1 MRFWRSAGLRLP
13 LEERAEEG
21 EGGGDLGGNSEIRVW
36 HREILMAFFWMMLDG
51 YFSIIFLL
59 WRFSPMGQVATS
71 SRMEQ
76 ADLERYFVRLFREG
90 NAIEKFPLLQ
100 SRKAEKQR
108 SREAEKQRSYCCT
121 TYLRPIIFGNDIVFG
136 CF

>member
-1 MRFWRSAGLRLP
+1 
-13 LEERAEEG
+13 
-21 EGGGDLGGNSEIRVW
+21 
-36 HREILMAFFWMMLDG
+36 MMLDG

-108 SREAEKQRSYCCT
+108 SYCCT

>member
-1 MRFWRSAGLRLP
+1 
-13 LEERAEEG
+13 
-21 EGGGDLGGNSEIRVW
+21 
-36 HREILMAFFWMMLDG
+36 MAFFWMMLDG